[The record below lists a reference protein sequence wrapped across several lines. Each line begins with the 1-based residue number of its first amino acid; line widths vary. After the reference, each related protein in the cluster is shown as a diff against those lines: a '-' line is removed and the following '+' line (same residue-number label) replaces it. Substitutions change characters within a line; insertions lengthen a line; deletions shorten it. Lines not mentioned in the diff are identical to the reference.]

1 MRKLL
6 FSAWAVFFR
15 VIPVRWARYLCQ
27 LNRNTNKARKDAARQ
42 MLVDVSVIYQS
53 DARTGI
59 QRVVRA
65 VLLQLIQNPPKGFC
79 VRPVYATRQFNY
91 RYADVN
97 FLARDPVELQ
107 EQAATIDVNPQ
118 DIFLGL
124 DLAAHLLP
132 HHQAQLLDWKTHGVE
147 LHVLVYDL
155 LPLQTPHW
163 FNPATHRNFERWV
176 RWMAVYADHA
186 ICISATVQDQLKVI
200 LRGKFH
206 LSVDALPVRAI
217 TLGADIQASQ
227 PSSGI
232 PEVHKELIHKIRN
245 TKAILVVGT
254 LEPRKG
260 HEQVLAAFELLWS
273 KPNPPLL
280 VFAGKPGWKTEAL
293 QASIRSHPQVDQN
306 LHWIDNASD
315 EMLQLLY
322 QDSWGVLA
330 ASKAE
335 GFGLPVIEA
344 AVLNKPVLARDLPVF
359 REIGLPNITYFHAD
373 SAHELALAVSDWMS
387 LPHDELPTESQIKS
401 YSWETATRQL
411 THPMELPHQTGLYSQ
426 RIATFLQ
433 QQPAS

>member
-1 MRKLL
+1 MRKLF
-6 FSAWAVFFR
+6 FSAWAIFLR
-15 VIPVRWARYLCQ
+15 VIPARWARNLCQ
-27 LNRNTNKARKDAARQ
+27 LSRNTNKARKDAVRQ

-65 VLLQLIQNPPKGFC
+65 ILLQLMQNPPQGFC
-79 VRPVYATRQFNY
+79 VRPVYASRQLNY
-91 RYADVN
+91 RYANSN
-97 FLARDPVELQ
+97 FLACGPVDLQ
-107 EQAATIDVNPQ
+107 EQAATINVYPQ

-132 HHQAQLLDWKTHGVE
+132 HHQAQLLDWKTQGVE

-155 LPLQTPHW
+155 LPLQAPHW

-176 RWMAVYADHA
+176 RWMVIYADYA

-200 LRGKFH
+200 LRGKY
-206 LSVDALPVRAI
+206 LLTADSLPVRAI

-245 TKAILVVGT
+245 TQAILVVGT
-254 LEPRKG
+254 VEPRKG
-260 HEQVLAAFELLWS
+260 HEQVLAAFELLWD

-293 QASIRSHPQVDQN
+293 QASIRSHPQAGQR
-306 LHWIDNASD
+306 LHWIDNATD

-330 ASKAE
+330 ASNAE

-387 LPHDELPTESQIKS
+387 LPHDELPTEVQIKS

-411 THPMELPHQTGLYSQ
+411 THPMELLHQPGLYSQ
-426 RIATFLQ
+426 RIATVLL